1 MDSKWNET
9 FEMAED
15 KHPNTIIIDYDTNFD
30 LINTPW
36 NECLHPFLQLKY
48 QNDDDDDDGDDDGDH
63 QLYSALKVVD
73 LKNEKYYNELCC
85 VDEIRDYDETSL
97 HFEEN
102 LFIRFHKSYDKLKA
116 KLIRV
121 WKLQDDIKGILLNSI
136 LYQWAFC
143 LDEIG
148 STTMMIMTNNRTN
161 KNEKSKMKTKIFELL
176 EKFIKTIDSIDNA
189 EDSTKKN
196 CY

>member
-1 MDSKWNET
+1 MIVRNLTDRGTDIKIPEHLNKKGDLHVLLTYLLENYQ
-9 FEMAED
+9 FEQQG
-15 KHPNTIIIDYDTNFD
+15 FD
-30 LINTPW
+30 
-36 NECLHPFLQLKY
+36 H
-48 QNDDDDDDGDDDGDH
+48 DDDDDDGDDDGDH